1 MLDRFP
7 VSTIVTPEV
16 FPAAK
21 SYATAFLGEASNPAA
36 IESGP
41 EIAARAHPLLREKLL
56 DAKVRLH
63 HRLIEE
69 INLSALE
76 KMPEEQIRQHVFD
89 LVSKYIVAE
98 RLVLNSQELDDF
110 VTEILDEMTG
120 LGSIEPLLKDPTVGD
135 IMINGHDCV
144 YIERAGI
151 IERTQVRF
159 KNDAHLIRII
169 NKIVAAVGRR
179 VDESQPLCDARL
191 IDGSRVNVVL
201 RPVAIDGPIVSI
213 RKFPAKPHDLAKLVG
228 FGTLAPEMAQLLAAA
243 VKARITLIVS
253 GGTGTGKTTLL
264 NALSASIS
272 ARERLITIED
282 AAEFQLQQP
291 HVIRL
296 ETRPPNLE
304 GKGEICQRELV
315 RNALRMRPDRIIL
328 GECRGEEA
336 FAMLQAMNTGHEGS
350 MTTVHANSPRDAIS
364 RLEQMI
370 GMAGMPATVASIR
383 SQIAA
388 AIRVVVQLQRFP
400 DGKRRV
406 TSIAEITGM
415 ESDTILMQEIFKFVR
430 TGSGPNNSVEGHFE
444 ATGIRPRFL
453 ADIAALGV
461 NFPNSIFEPRGSS
474 STK

>member
-7 VSTIVTPEV
+7 ITVTPPAPI
-16 FPAAK
+16 PAAM
-21 SYATAFLGEASNPAA
+21 SQMTTSFLGEALPSNAPNPR
-36 IESGP
+36 P
-41 EIAARAHPLLREKLL
+41 EIAAIANPLLSDKFL

-63 HRLIEE
+63 HRLLEE

-76 KMPEEQIRQHVFD
+76 KMPEEQIRHHVSE

-98 RLVLNSQELDDF
+98 RLVLNFQELNDF

-135 IMINGHDCV
+135 IMINGPDCV
-144 YIERAGI
+144 YVERSGVIEQ
-151 IERTQVRF
+151 TQVRF

-169 NKIVAAVGRR
+169 NKIVSAVGRR
-179 VDESQPLCDARL
+179 VDESNPLCDARL
-191 IDGSRVNVVL
+191 HDGSRVNVVL
-201 RPVAIDGPIVSI
+201 RPIAIDGPVVSI
-213 RKFPAKPHDLAKLVG
+213 RKFPAKPYDLAKLIAVG
-228 FGTLAPEMAQLLAAA
+228 ALPTDMAQLLGAI

-272 ARERLITIED
+272 RRERLVTIED

-296 ETRPPNLE
+296 ETRPPNVE
-304 GKGEICQRELV
+304 GKGEISQRELV

-350 MTTVHANSPRDAIS
+350 MTTVHSNSPRDAIA

-370 GMAGMPATVASIR
+370 GMAGMPATVVSIR

-474 STK
+474 SK